1 MAQRWKKAG
10 SLTTGGMSLNV
21 FTQDEMDAIH
31 RATLEVLEH
40 TGVLIGSPEARALL
54 VEAGASVIDEDIV
67 RFPQWMVAD
76 AVSCAPETLL
86 LAGRTPD
93 RDVVLDST
101 RVMFTN
107 FGEAVYLIDPDTG
120 EVRNTTK
127 KDVEKL
133 TRVVDALDVIP
144 VCERMAG
151 AQDYPEQVAELHNYE
166 ALLMNTT
173 KHVFTGGGNGKLTQY
188 MIDMAK
194 AAVGEE
200 NFEERC
206 PVTFNTC
213 PISPLKLTADV
224 CEVIMTAARNGATVN
239 VLSMGMAGGST
250 PVNLAGALV
259 VHNCEALA
267 GLVLAQTT
275 RRGAKFIYGSSST
288 AMDLRYGAAVVGTP
302 ELAVMDAEMAEM
314 MLFSMD
320 GIVVNDET
328 LSVDVIK
335 EVGPRSDFLAHMN
348 TFENM
353 YIQSKPKLIDRLT
366 RDRWNEAGHLDME
379 SRALIAAKE
388 LLATWEPE
396 PLSEEACARVR
407 AVLNAA
413 ERDYGVPESLE

>member
-1 MAQRWKKAG
+1 MH
-10 SLTTGGMSLNV
+10 
-21 FTQDEMDAIH
+21 IC
-31 RATLEVLEH
+31 
-40 TGVLIGSPEARALL
+40 
-54 VEAGASVIDEDIV
+54 EDHFI
-67 RFPQWMVAD
+67 A
-76 AVSCAPETLL
+76 EI
-86 LAGRTPD
+86 
-93 RDVVLDST
+93 
-101 RVMFTN
+101 
-107 FGEAVYLIDPDTG
+107 IDPDTG

-302 ELAVMDAEMAEM
+302 ELAV
-314 MLFSMD
+314 
-320 GIVVNDET
+320 
-328 LSVDVIK
+328 
-335 EVGPRSDFLAHMN
+335 
-348 TFENM
+348 
-353 YIQSKPKLIDRLT
+353 
-366 RDRWNEAGHLDME
+366 
-379 SRALIAAKE
+379 
-388 LLATWEPE
+388 
-396 PLSEEACARVR
+396 
-407 AVLNAA
+407 LNA
-413 ERDYGVPESLE
+413 GVAAMARYYKLPSWAAGG

>member
-239 VLSMGMAGGST
+239 VLSMGTAGGST

-302 ELAVMDAEMAEM
+302 ELAV
-314 MLFSMD
+314 
-320 GIVVNDET
+320 
-328 LSVDVIK
+328 
-335 EVGPRSDFLAHMN
+335 
-348 TFENM
+348 
-353 YIQSKPKLIDRLT
+353 
-366 RDRWNEAGHLDME
+366 
-379 SRALIAAKE
+379 
-388 LLATWEPE
+388 
-396 PLSEEACARVR
+396 
-407 AVLNAA
+407 LNA
-413 ERDYGVPESLE
+413 GVAAMARYYKLPSWAAGG

>member
-224 CEVIMTAARNGATVN
+224 CEVIMTAARNGN
-239 VLSMGMAGGST
+239 GG
-250 PVNLAGALV
+250 
-259 VHNCEALA
+259 
-267 GLVLAQTT
+267 GLHSGEP
-275 RRGAKFIYGSSST
+275 RRGIGRAQLRSPRRACPCANHSAGRQVHLWKLLNGNGFALRRGCSGYAGTGRAQRRGRGYGP
-288 AMDLRYGAAVVGTP
+288 LLQAALLGGGRIGGQQMRGCP
-302 ELAVMDAEMAEM
+302 ER
-314 MLFSMD
+314 
-320 GIVVNDET
+320 T
-328 LSVDVIK
+328 
-335 EVGPRSDFLAHMN
+335 
-348 TFENM
+348 
-353 YIQSKPKLIDRLT
+353 
-366 RDRWNEAGHLDME
+366 
-379 SRALIAAKE
+379 
-388 LLATWEPE
+388 
-396 PLSEEACARVR
+396 
-407 AVLNAA
+407 
-413 ERDYGVPESLE
+413 

>member
-10 SLTTGGMSLNV
+10 YRTNNGWSLNV
-21 FTQDEMDAIH
+21 FTKDEADAIH
-31 RATLEVLEH
+31 TATLEVLEH
-40 TGVLIGSPEARALL
+40 TGVHIGSPEARALL
-54 VEAGASVIDEDIV
+54 EARGATIVDEDIV
-67 RFPQWMVAD
+67 KIPQWMVME
-76 AVSCAPETLL
+76 AVLYAPESIL

-93 RDVVLDST
+93 RDVVLDSN

-107 FGEAVYLIDPDTG
+107 FGEAVYLVDPETG

-127 KDVEKL
+127 SDVESL
-133 TRVVDALDVIP
+133 TRVIDALDVIP

-151 AQDYPEQVAELHNYE
+151 SQDYPDQVAELHNYE
-166 ALLMNTT
+166 ALLRNTT

-200 NFEERC
+200 NFAERC

-267 GLVLAQTT
+267 GLVLTQAT
-275 RRGAKFIYGSSST
+275 RRGSKFIYGSSST

-302 ELAVMDAEMAEM
+302 ELAV
-314 MLFSMD
+314 
-320 GIVVNDET
+320 
-328 LSVDVIK
+328 
-335 EVGPRSDFLAHMN
+335 
-348 TFENM
+348 
-353 YIQSKPKLIDRLT
+353 
-366 RDRWNEAGHLDME
+366 
-379 SRALIAAKE
+379 
-388 LLATWEPE
+388 
-396 PLSEEACARVR
+396 
-407 AVLNAA
+407 LNA
-413 ERDYGVPESLE
+413 GVAAMARYYKLPSWAAGG